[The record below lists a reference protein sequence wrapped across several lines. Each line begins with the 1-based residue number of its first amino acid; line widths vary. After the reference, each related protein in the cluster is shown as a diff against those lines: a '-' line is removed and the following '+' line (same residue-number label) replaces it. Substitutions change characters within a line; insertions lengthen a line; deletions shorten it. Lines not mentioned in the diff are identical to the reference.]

1 MSPRTSEPASRRVTS
16 RCAQRSVGGIL
27 SGLPW
32 SRGRARE
39 LTPVSQIAL
48 VALTV
53 LVVLVVLGYVT
64 IQVR

>member
-1 MSPRTSEPASRRVTS
+1 
-16 RCAQRSVGGIL
+16 
-27 SGLPW
+27 
-32 SRGRARE
+32 
-39 LTPVSQIAL
+39 VSQIAL